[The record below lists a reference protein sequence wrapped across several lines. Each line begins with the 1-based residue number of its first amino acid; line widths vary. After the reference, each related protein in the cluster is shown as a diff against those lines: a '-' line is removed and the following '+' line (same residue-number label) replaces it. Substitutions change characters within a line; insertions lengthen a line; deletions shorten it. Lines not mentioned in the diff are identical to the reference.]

1 MKELLTVTT
10 KLFREMRRDSSWLQK
25 GDISSGRRC
34 SPLGVATIHNHPVAY
49 FIDSWHFHVIVL
61 RAYV

>member
-34 SPLGVATIHNHPVAY
+34 SPLGVATIRNHPAACAMPP
-49 FIDSWHFHVIVL
+49 WRRLLH
-61 RAYV
+61 